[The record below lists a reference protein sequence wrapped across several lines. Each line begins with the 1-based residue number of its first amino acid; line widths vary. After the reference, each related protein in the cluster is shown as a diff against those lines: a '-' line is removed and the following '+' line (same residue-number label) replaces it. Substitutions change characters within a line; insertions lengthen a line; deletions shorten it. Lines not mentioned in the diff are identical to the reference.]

1 MRSSSCNSS
10 SPSVSSQDI
19 PASII
24 VVGVRRRA
32 LDAEVVDSIR
42 NLVLP
47 ILIAVDRDG
56 VVVLL
61 DGKSTII
68 IIGIGDDVQ
77 ACDTREDSGSV
88 MIHNKESAEN
98 DDLVIMLVGSRQW
111 ILLSAPDG
119 LVVALMEV
127 LCCCPAVFVFFVL
140 LLVPMMGGAGCALF
154 GTWDRQR
161 LGRIRERN
169 NNTFRS

>member
-1 MRSSSCNSS
+1 M
-10 SPSVSSQDI
+10 
-19 PASII
+19 
-24 VVGVRRRA
+24 GVRRRA
-32 LDAEVVDSIR
+32 VDAEIVDSIR

-68 IIGIGDDVQ
+68 IGVGDDVQ

-98 DDLVIMLVGSRQW
+98 DDLVIMLVGS
-111 ILLSAPDG
+111 
-119 LVVALMEV
+119 
-127 LCCCPAVFVFFVL
+127 
-140 LLVPMMGGAGCALF
+140 
-154 GTWDRQR
+154 
-161 LGRIRERN
+161 
-169 NNTFRS
+169 